1 MMEGIT
7 RVIGCATAGLAPL
20 ILMSVLV
27 ADIGGT
33 HIKLGIVRQGVVV
46 ARDAIPAA
54 AVQGFAAALERVE
67 VGWRPLLCTVEGGL
81 AAINGIGIAF
91 PGLIHPQTG
100 RILSSPVGKFDDAR
114 ALDLD
119 DWARRKFAL
128 PLTVSNDANAA
139 LTGEWHYGA
148 ARGCRSVV
156 MVTLGTGIGTSVIID
171 GTPLRGEHGQ
181 AGNLG
186 GHFVQTLAPRAC
198 PCGNVGC
205 AESEASGWSVQQ
217 LARQDGRYA
226 ESALADEPSADLA
239 AIFRCAAAGDELALR
254 LREHCIG
261 VWSGLAVSL
270 IHAYDPELL
279 VFGGGVMDS
288 SEQIIPAIAD
298 HVQKH
303 AWTPWGKV
311 RVAAAALGN
320 DAALLG
326 VGHLVQLHDGNVAND
341 MSIAIDGQPRPH
353 AKFARKSLSPDRL
366 RSDN

>member
-1 MMEGIT
+1 
-7 RVIGCATAGLAPL
+7 
-20 ILMSVLV
+20 MSVLV

-33 HIKLGIVRQGVVV
+33 HIKLGIVRQDTAV
-46 ARDAIPAA
+46 ARDVIPSVAA
-54 AVQGFAAALERVE
+54 QGFAAALERIDAGWRRLLYSVE
-67 VGWRPLLCTVEGGL
+67 VGLT
-81 AAINGIGIAF
+81 AIKGIGIAF
-91 PGLIHPQTG
+91 PGLIHPQSG
-100 RILSSPVGKFDDAR
+100 KILSSPVGKFDDAKTV
-114 ALDLD
+114 DLD
-119 DWARRKFAL
+119 EWAQQKFAL

-181 AGNLG
+181 AGSLG
-186 GHFVQTLAPRAC
+186 GHFVQTLAPRSC

-205 AESEASGWSVQQ
+205 AESEASGWAVQE

-239 AIFRCAAAGDELALR
+239 AIFRCAAAGDDLALR

-261 VWSGLAVSL
+261 VWAGLAVSL

-279 VFGGGVMDS
+279 VFGGGVMQS
-288 SEQIIPAIAD
+288 SEQIIPAIAA

-326 VGHLVQLHDGNVAND
+326 VGFLVQQQDGNFAKTLP
-341 MSIAIDGQPRPH
+341 AATDGQPRPH
-353 AKFARKSLSPDRL
+353 AKFARKSRSQGRL